1 MRRLLK
7 RAFLLFVAT
16 FILVVLCALGFFFV
30 VNAGLFG
37 KLPTDEELKNIQ
49 NYEASDIYSSDGVLI
64 GRYFVE
70 NRAHTKLEDI
80 SPNLINALISTE
92 DTRFYEHKGIDQISL
107 MRVLFKSIILGQNT
121 GGGST
126 ISQQL
131 IKNLFGRGR
140 HGVLTMP
147 VNKIKESILANNLNQ
162 LYTKEQILELYFN
175 TVSFGEDTYG
185 IETACERFFG
195 TSAKEIAVEQAAVLI
210 GMLKAPTSYNPRLN
224 PKDSKTRRNTV
235 LALMKSNNYLSED
248 ELVLLIDKEIELN
261 YSRNRKNEFSAGYFK
276 EYAKRELEEILED
289 LEKPDGRDYHLEQD
303 GLKIITTVNSL
314 IQHSAEKSV
323 NYHLQRLTKILR
335 KERLQKLK
343 SGPDSEL
350 VWQELQKTNRFKR
363 LENKEKSSALQKL
376 SQPVQTTIYTFKG
389 ERDTL
394 ISPMDSVIHSLCM
407 LQFAFLAADPNSGA
421 ILGYVGGA
429 DYKYFPYDRVF
440 AQRQVGSI
448 FKPIVYAKALQ
459 NGVKECDYYKN
470 EQIKYTQ
477 YEDWTPA
484 NSDNEYGGKYSV
496 VGALT
501 NSINTV
507 SVQLLMEQGINETID
522 FAYDLGIDNEIPEK
536 PSLALGTASLTP
548 WEMLGV
554 YAVFAN
560 GGKKTEFYSIEKILD
575 RDGNEIYRR
584 TKEEKK
590 EEIIEQKLANRISQM
605 LMSVVDSGTA
615 QRLRTRYKFKYPISG
630 KTGTTQN
637 QTDGWFVGYN
647 PNYVSIVWSGADQPV
662 LHLSSIKDGQGANM
676 ALPIWADVF
685 RVVTKNSQL
694 RKKHL
699 SNKNYTYEFECN
711 YYLPEKTGFIR
722 DLFKRKTPKENDNDG
737 LEPEDKK
744 KGILNKIKN
753 KLR

>member
-92 DTRFYEHKGIDQISL
+92 DTRFYDHKGIDQISL

-363 LENKEKSSALQKL
+363 LENKEKSSAQQKL

-389 ERDTL
+389 EQDTL
-394 ISPMDSVIHSLCM
+394 ISPIDSVIHSLCM
-407 LQFAFLAADPNSGA
+407 LQSAFLAADPNSGA

-429 DYKYFPYDRVF
+429 DYKYFPFDRVF

-448 FKPIVYAKALQ
+448 FKPIVYTKALQ

-470 EQIKYTQ
+470 QQIKYTQ

-590 EEIIEQKLANRISQM
+590 EEIIEQKLAKRISQM